1 MENNTLQHWGIL
13 GMKWGVRRYQNK
25 DGSLT
30 NAGKKRLSRKQ
41 LKQRA
46 KNLEKAREAR
56 AQKRALEEEKKK
68 AIESGSA
75 KDVMKFQ
82 GKYTAAEMQYIQT
95 RLNWERS
102 MKDLSAKDAA
112 SEAGKSKANDIMSN
126 VGKLTDHVNTGI
138 KAYNTFANIYNAFS
152 SKSVDLP
159 KIDTNITNGNKKER
173 AEAKKKD
180 KKDARQKWIETASRE
195 EIMANFGKMNI
206 DELKLASNRAT
217 NEANIESKWKKN
229 SDSSASSSQR
239 KKFKFK
245 RTVDDGKAKANEIVQ
260 DTDYVKDTYVPNGKN
275 YVVNTIYNTR
285 PDNPDYAVSDAGY
298 SGDPWKEKW

>member
-56 AQKRALEEEKKK
+56 AQKKALEEEKKK

-82 GKYTAAEMQYIQT
+82 GKYTAAEMQYIAT

-112 SEAGKSKANDIMSN
+112 SEAAKSKTNDIMSK
-126 VGKLTDHVNTGI
+126 VGKATDHINTGI

-152 SKSVDLP
+152 SKSMDLP
-159 KIDTNITNGNKKER
+159 KIDTNIASGNKKER
-173 AEAKKKD
+173 LEAKKKEKED
-180 KKDARQKWIETASRE
+180 AEKKSRQKWIETASRD
-195 EIMANFGKMNI
+195 EIMANFGRMTI

-217 NEANIESKWKKN
+217 NEANIESKWKK
-229 SDSSASSSQR
+229 SETKTTPEPTKR
-239 KKFKFK
+239 TKFGFK
-245 RTVDDGKAKANEIVQ
+245 RTVDTGK
-260 DTDYVKDTYVPNGKN
+260 DYVDDTIG
-275 YVVNTIYNTR
+275 NTISMTTNENIDTGR
-285 PDNPDYAVSDAGY
+285 NVISEMLSDIKRKNIKVTTN
-298 SGDPWKEKW
+298 DKKDK